1 MSSASS
7 SSTAGASTCAEA
19 SVFFA
24 ATAART
30 AFGMGAWPLICTL
43 MESSGAEEEPRKAE
57 KLGSMPVS
65 RTISLLTSLMEPGP
79 KTISTPFEPRRT
91 VPSTPL
97 MERSLLRSIRSGSSV
112 RILSLVMQMSFAFTL
127 SLPPRASRTCS
138 ATSVFA
144 ICAKPFLP
152 AAHSSKRPS
161 PQGLPS
167 LPHLFK
173 CVEQSI
179 GLSQTRHGVWL
190 AMTP

>member
-1 MSSASS
+1 MSSACHRLRGHRSMP
-7 SSTAGASTCAEA
+7 EA
-19 SVFFA
+19 SVCLCGNRRTDRLWDGRMAVDLHANGVLWGRGRA
-24 ATAART
+24 AEGGVAGLDA
-30 AFGMGAWPLICTL
+30 G
-43 MESSGAEEEPRKAE
+43 EPYDI
-57 KLGSMPVS
+57 V
-65 RTISLLTSLMEPGP
+65 LTSLMEPEAQ
-79 KTISTPFEPRRT
+79 KTSRHRL
-91 VPSTPL
+91 SRDARCRTPL